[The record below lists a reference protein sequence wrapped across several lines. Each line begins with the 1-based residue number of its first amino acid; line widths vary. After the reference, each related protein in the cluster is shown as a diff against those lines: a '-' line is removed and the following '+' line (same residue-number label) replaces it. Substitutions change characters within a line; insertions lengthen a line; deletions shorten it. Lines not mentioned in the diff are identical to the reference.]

1 MKDKILTLIIG
12 ILIGAILT
20 AGGFLIYNNV
30 SGSSSNNKMNE
41 MHMMNKGERPE
52 IPNERQIPN
61 GEMPEG
67 NASFTPDN
75 NQEQGNRKMQN
86 NGQQRKETSSEKVEE
101 DTTSTQK
108 SSTENNV

>member
-30 SGSSSNNKMNE
+30 RGTSSNNKMNE
-41 MHMMNKGERPE
+41 MPMMNKGERPE
-52 IPNERQIPN
+52 IPNRGQIPN
-61 GEMPEG
+61 EGMPEE

-86 NGQQRKETSSEKVEE
+86 NGQQRKETSSENVEE

-108 SSTENNV
+108 PSTENNI

>member
-61 GEMPEG
+61 GEMPDGEA
-67 NASFTPDN
+67 NFTPGE
-75 NQEQGNRKMQN
+75 NQEQENTKIQN
-86 NGQQRKETSSEKVEE
+86 KGQKRKETRSEKR
-101 DTTSTQK
+101 
-108 SSTENNV
+108 N